1 MHFIFLSISIVHS
14 HALKD
19 IFDTSSFCFSADA
32 TLDKLLLEF
41 ALPNLNHVIAIEPD
55 SEFNKQIDE
64 AFTGF
69 QNRQIKVCKFHMRKL
84 VYCSLICDYFIF
96 PELRDWRN
104 NVWQVYRDTC
114 HAYLNSIQTVLSEC
128 IFNLRLK
135 ISRAL

>member
-19 IFDTSSFCFSADA
+19 ILDTSSFCFSADA

-64 AFTGF
+64 AFRGF
-69 QNRQIKVCKFHMRKL
+69 QNRQIKVCRH
-84 VYCSLICDYFIF
+84 
-96 PELRDWRN
+96 
-104 NVWQVYRDTC
+104 
-114 HAYLNSIQTVLSEC
+114 LN
-128 IFNLRLK
+128 
-135 ISRAL
+135 